1 MHRHRD
7 LVVCLPTLAIRPGI
21 SAQISTLGFRRAALS
36 RNEQPES
43 SAFSGIDFKHL
54 KKVSGRLKR
63 LLLGQDKLAP
73 NEPALRHLLV
83 VDDEVSILFSMSDYF
98 SQRGFIVDTACEPT
112 EAERLIE
119 SADYDVVIQDLRLG
133 IGSNAEGMEIIKL
146 VHQRNPK
153 TRIVVLTSYGSSQN
167 EAEARRYGADAFLH
181 KPKPLS
187 QVAQVIQGLI
197 ESPAK
202 RAAPY
207 S

>member
-1 MHRHRD
+1 MHNHRD
-7 LVVCLPTLAIRPGI
+7 LVVCLPALAIRPGI
-21 SAQISTLGFRRAALS
+21 SDQISTLGFRRAALS
-36 RNEQPES
+36 RNEQLES

-73 NEPALRHLLV
+73 NEPAVRHLLV
-83 VDDEVSILFSMSDYF
+83 VDDEQSILFSMSEYF
-98 SQRGFIVDTACEPT
+98 SRRGFTVDTAREHG

-119 SADYDVVIQDLRLG
+119 NTNYHVVIQDLRLR
-133 IGSNAEGMEIIKL
+133 ITRQNEGMQIIKL
-146 VHQRNPK
+146 INQRNPE
-153 TRIVVLTSYGSSQN
+153 TRIVVLTSYGSSEI

-197 ESPAK
+197 EAPAK
-202 RAAPY
+202 RAPPY